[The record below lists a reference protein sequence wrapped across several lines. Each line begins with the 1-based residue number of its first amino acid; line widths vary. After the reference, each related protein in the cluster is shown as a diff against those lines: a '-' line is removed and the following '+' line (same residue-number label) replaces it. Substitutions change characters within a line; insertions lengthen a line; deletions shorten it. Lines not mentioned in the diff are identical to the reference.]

1 MYTQNKTQIFLLHF
15 AGGSCHSY
23 DFLRKYFDKNDYEF
37 HALELPGRGKRSN
50 EQFVL
55 DKEKAIQDYFNQLKT
70 IRVKN
75 QPYIVYGH
83 SMGSTLGLSVV
94 KRMEEIG
101 DAPQVLI
108 VTGNPGPG
116 VSRREK
122 KHYLLDDLAFKEE
135 LRKLGGVPEEVLENQ
150 ELFDYFSPIMRADF
164 EVLEKDNFL
173 EKGLV
178 LDTPIYAMMGE
189 KEETVDK
196 IKNWNRFTRNE
207 FKFKIF
213 PGNHFFIN
221 DYPLDIARTILNQS
235 RKLVLG

>member
-1 MYTQNKTQIFLLHF
+1 MYTNNKTQIFLLHF

-23 DFLRKYFDKNDYEF
+23 DFLRKYFNNDYEF

-50 EQFVL
+50 EKFL
-55 DKEKAIQDYFNQLKT
+55 LTKENAIDDYFNQIKR
-70 IRVKN
+70 IRN
-75 QPYIVYGH
+75 RQEPYLIYGH
-83 SMGSTLGLSVV
+83 SMGATLGLSVT

-101 DAPQVLI
+101 DEPQKLI

-116 VSRREK
+116 VVRRER
-122 KHYLLDDLAFKEE
+122 KHYLLNDVEFKNE
-135 LRKLGGVPEEVLENQ
+135 LRKLGGVPEEVLGND

-173 EKGLV
+173 EEGMV
-178 LDTPIYAMMGE
+178 LNTPIYAIMGE

-196 IKNWNRFTRNE
+196 IKNWNRFTKDE

-213 PGNHFFIN
+213 SGNHFFIN
-221 DYPLDIARTILNQS
+221 DYPKDIANIIVSQS
-235 RKLVLG
+235 RRLVFG